1 MSALPA
7 GEAIPGSEH
16 DLYRTLYVANAMVR
30 TSVEI
35 DDMAKDS
42 FMESLDS
49 NNEAMVRSSASE
61 LIATGVERSRAGHE
75 AVLFVRQELN
85 I

>member
-30 TSVEI
+30 SAVEI
-35 DDMAKDS
+35 DELAKDS
-42 FMESLDS
+42 LVESLNFD
-49 NNEAMVRSSASE
+49 NGAMVKSSISE
-61 LIATGVERSRAGHE
+61 LMATCVERSRANRE
-75 AVLFVRQELN
+75 AVQFVRREYD